1 MLSHLRHRVTS
12 TAVPLRIVQSATCN
26 LSRSAFV
33 LNPVVTLPL
42 HQSIHIDPPR
52 RTKRLKTMPSFV
64 DDDEEE
70 EGVELY
76 RNSRERQAYDD
87 QATLYA
93 IILATE
99 HLERAYARD
108 AIDPQEYST
117 ECNKLIS
124 QFRLAEKAVKDDIT
138 TVEDFMKLY
147 EMDCPRATERLLIM
161 GVPEPIRSAHGST
174 AAGVAVTVAET
185 VQHFITTMD
194 AVKLEQ
200 RAVDELQPL
209 LSDLMDSLT
218 RLPETPND
226 FEPNRKVQK
235 WLQKLNAMRAV
246 EEIDEEDSRQ
256 LYHDMD
262 SAYAEFTR
270 YLKRA

>member
-1 MLSHLRHRVTS
+1 MSSYLYG
-12 TAVPLRIVQSATCN
+12 
-26 LSRSAFV
+26 
-33 LNPVVTLPL
+33 
-42 HQSIHIDPPR
+42 
-52 RTKRLKTMPSFV
+52 
-64 DDDEEE
+64 DEEHLE
-70 EGVELY
+70 EEVELY
-76 RNSRERQAYDD
+76 RNSKERQAFDD
-87 QATLYA
+87 QATLFS

-108 AIDPQEYST
+108 AIEAKEYTT

-124 QFRLAEKAVKDDIT
+124 QFRLAEKAALTKLQMT
-138 TVEDFMKLY
+138 TETFMQLY
-147 EMDCPRATERLLIM
+147 QMDCPRASERLLKM
-161 GVPEPIRSAHGST
+161 GVPEPIRRGNNDAQ
-174 AAGVAVTVAET
+174 GVAVTVAET

-226 FEPNRKVQK
+226 FDPNRKIQK

-246 EEIDEEDSRQ
+246 DEIDEEDSRQ
-256 LYHDMD
+256 LYHDLD

-270 YLKRA
+270 YLKRS